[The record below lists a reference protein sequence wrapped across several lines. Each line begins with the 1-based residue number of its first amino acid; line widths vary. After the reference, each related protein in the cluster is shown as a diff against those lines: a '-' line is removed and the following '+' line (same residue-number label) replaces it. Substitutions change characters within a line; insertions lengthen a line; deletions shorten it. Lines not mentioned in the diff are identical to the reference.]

1 MDPSH
6 RTGRGR
12 RFGIGGFQLSCN
24 PDRRAREQ
32 LHRWMLSLPWV
43 IERPGMVTAPGLR
56 WFAVE
61 CRPLAIRRVWALT
74 GALDNRGS
82 VWDVHLVLPRAPT
95 TSVLVFAEAELTDPI
110 TASHWLVTIPAGPPR
125 RPAQQLEQ
133 LLRVAYAAALS

>member
-12 RFGIGGFQLSCN
+12 RFGLGRFQPSCN
-24 PDRRAREQ
+24 PERQARQQ

-56 WFAVE
+56 WFAVD

-74 GALDNRGS
+74 GALDDSGS
-82 VWDVHLVLPRAPT
+82 MWDVHLVLPRAAA

-110 TASHWLVTIPAGPPR
+110 TASHCLVTLPAGPRR

-133 LLRVAYAAALS
+133 LLLVAYAAALS